1 MPGIDYVKL
10 RANLDASVVTPY
22 IGPSGGT
29 TLGITDI
36 SQPTAAE
43 LNNTGGTS
51 AVVMAAEAISW
62 NDWDFGVSES
72 ETNNEPSMADIST
85 YEEFGQYNYGGGISF
100 FQPLENDDPSNV
112 LSVVKELTK
121 VDLDQD
127 IAIRV
132 DGNKSNATPAAN
144 GDYISVFRTT
154 STAVENPFTPGE
166 SKRRTVTFVENGDF
180 AHYTVVGPHTLVAVP
195 PATAPWASGKKA
207 RLRVTVQ
214 GRDYTNA
221 TPIRFT
227 SSNSA
232 VVAIGPGGVYTV
244 NGAAG
249 TSATITIT
257 DTDANTNTTVNVTV
271 TAP

>member
-1 MPGIDYVKL
+1 MPMDYNKL

-36 SQPTAAE
+36 HQPLPAE

-51 AVVMAAEAISW
+51 GVVMAAEAISW
-62 NDWDFGVSES
+62 ADWDFGVQDS

-100 FQPLENDDPSNV
+100 FQPLENSDPSNV
-112 LSVVKELTK
+112 LSVVKDLTK

-132 DGNKSNATPAAN
+132 DGNKSNVTPAAN
-144 GDYISVFRTT
+144 GDYISVFRVT

-166 SKRRTVTFVENGDF
+166 SKRRTVTFVENDDF
-180 AHYTVVGPHTLVAVP
+180 AHYTIVGPHTLTAVV
-195 PATAPWASGKKA
+195 PATDPWDEGRKA

-221 TPIRFT
+221 TAIRF
-227 SSNSA
+227 SSSDST

-244 NGAAG
+244 TG
-249 TSATITIT
+249 TTGDTATITIT
-257 DTDANTNTTVNVTV
+257 DTEANTTATVNVTV

>member
-1 MPGIDYVKL
+1 MPMDYNKL

-36 SQPTAAE
+36 YQPLPAE

-51 AVVMAAEAISW
+51 GVIMAAEAISW
-62 NDWDFGVSES
+62 ADWDFGVQDS

-85 YEEFGQYNYGGGISF
+85 YEEFGQYNFGGGISF
-100 FQPLENDDPSNV
+100 FQPLMNDDPSNV
-112 LSVVKELTK
+112 LSVVKDLTK

-132 DGNKSNATPAAN
+132 DGNKSNSTPAAN

-154 STAVENPFTPGE
+154 TTAVENPFTPGE

-180 AHYTVVGPHTLVAVP
+180 AHYTVVGPHTLVASP
-195 PATAPWASGKKA
+195 PATAPWAAGKSA
-207 RLRVTVQ
+207 RILVTVQ
-214 GRDYTNA
+214 GRSYTNA
-221 TPIRFT
+221 TALRFM
-227 SSNSA
+227 SSDPN
-232 VVAIGPGGVYTV
+232 VIQVGPGGVYTV
-244 NGAAG
+244 TGTAAD
-249 TSATITIT
+249 TATVTIT
-257 DTDANTNTTVNVTV
+257 DTDANTSTTVNVVV